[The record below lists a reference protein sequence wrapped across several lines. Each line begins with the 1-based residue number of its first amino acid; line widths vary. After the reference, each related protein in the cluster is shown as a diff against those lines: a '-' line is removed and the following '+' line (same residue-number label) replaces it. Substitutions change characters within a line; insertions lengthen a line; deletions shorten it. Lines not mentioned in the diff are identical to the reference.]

1 MSRPQQRHESPAHAW
16 RVWLH
21 VGLAVAPLVF
31 VGCRTRHTIDVEPTH
46 HTVKIEP
53 IFMTVDINIRVQEE
67 LDRFY
72 SDVVSGARAEREQ
85 GEPQ

>member
-1 MSRPQQRHESPAHAW
+1 MPQPQHRHESRPHAR
-16 RVWLH
+16 RVWH
-21 VGLAVAPLVF
+21 RVGLAVALVVF
-31 VGCRTRHTIDVEPTH
+31 AGCRTRHAVEVEPTY

-72 SDVVSGARAEREQ
+72 SDIVSDARTGREQ
-85 GEPQ
+85 GEPR